1 MDGTKKGDRFRT
13 GAKNHA
19 ECMCMKQIKI
29 LLFVSV
35 VGFLLSS
42 CVTARK
48 VNYMQEPDRHIPSY
62 ADTLSFEDY
71 QLRIGDRLY
80 VYVYSL
86 DEKIQQM
93 YNAGGSNAAQM
104 RQQMGSGSMYGSY
117 DLYTYLIDEEG
128 NIDFPT
134 IGKQFVQ
141 GKTTREVKLQ
151 LEEELSKLLQE
162 IPGYATISVEVNIV
176 NRSFSVI
183 GAQSGRYTINKE
195 KMTIF
200 EALALIGDL
209 SEFNSRKEIKL
220 VREKNGVT
228 TIKTFDAR
236 SEDIVNSEYY
246 YIEPNDII
254 YIRQIPGYSFG
265 INHVTTVIGVTAAT
279 ISFGVFIYSIVQTG
293 INHVNKYYGKEAAK

>member
-1 MDGTKKGDRFRT
+1 M
-13 GAKNHA
+13 NMH
-19 ECMCMKQIKI
+19 KI
-29 LLFVSV
+29 TYLF
-35 VGFLLSS
+35 FLSLSCIWLSS

-48 VNYMQEPDRHIPSY
+48 VNYMQEPDKYIPHY

-71 QLRIGDRLY
+71 ELRIGDRLY

-86 DEKIQQM
+86 DENVMRM
-93 YNAGGSNAAQM
+93 YNSGGSSSSTM
-104 RQQMGSGSMYGSY
+104 RQQMGTGSMGGSY

-134 IGKQFVQ
+134 IGKIHVH
-141 GKTTREVKLQ
+141 GLTTRDVKHK
-151 LEEELSKLLQE
+151 LEEELGSLLKE
-162 IPGYATISVEVNIV
+162 IPGFSTVSVEVNIV

-183 GAQSGRYTINKE
+183 GAQSGRYMINKE

-200 EALALIGDL
+200 EALAMAGDL
-209 SEFNSRKEIKL
+209 GEFNSRKEIKL
-220 VREKNGVT
+220 VREKDGVT

-236 SEDIVNSEYY
+236 SKDLVNSEYY

-265 INHVTTVIGVTAAT
+265 INSAATVVGVTAAT
-279 ISFGVFIYSIVQTG
+279 LSFGVFVYSIVQTG
-293 INHVNKYYGKEAAK
+293 INHVKKHYGSGGSSNGLPAKGGAQ

>member
-1 MDGTKKGDRFRT
+1 MKK
-13 GAKNHA
+13 
-19 ECMCMKQIKI
+19 
-29 LLFVSV
+29 LFYIAI

-48 VNYMQEPDRHIPSY
+48 VNYMQEPDKHIPSY

-86 DEKIQQM
+86 DEKVQAM
-93 YNAGGSNAAQM
+93 YNSGGANAAQM
-104 RQQMGSGSMYGSY
+104 RQQMNYGGQYGSY
-117 DLYTYLIDEEG
+117 DLYTYLIDEDG
-128 NIDFPT
+128 NITFPT
-134 IGKQFVQ
+134 IGKLYVR
-141 GKTTREVKLQ
+141 GKTTREVKFM
-151 LEEELSKLLQE
+151 LEEELGKLLTE
-162 IPGYATISVEVNIV
+162 IPGFSTVSVEVNIV
-176 NRSFSVI
+176 NRSFSII
-183 GAQSGRYTINKE
+183 GAQSGRYMINKE

-200 EALALIGDL
+200 EALAMAGDL
-209 SEFNSRKEIKL
+209 GEFNSRKEIKL
-220 VREKNGVT
+220 VREKEGVT

-236 SEDIVNSEYY
+236 SKDIINSEFY

-265 INHVTTVIGVTAAT
+265 INHVSTAIGVTAAT

-293 INHVNKYYGKEAAK
+293 INHVNKKNNGDYDKK

>member
-1 MDGTKKGDRFRT
+1 M
-13 GAKNHA
+13 
-19 ECMCMKQIKI
+19 IKLRNI
-29 LLFVSV
+29 LFLAL
-35 VGFLLSS
+35 VGFLLAS

-48 VNYMQEPDRHIPSY
+48 VNYMQKPDKYIPTY

-86 DEKIQQM
+86 DESIMKM
-93 YNAGGSNAAQM
+93 YNSGGSSASQM
-104 RQQMGSGSMYGSY
+104 RQQMSQGGNTYGSY

-134 IGKQFVQ
+134 IGKQYVQ
-141 GKTTREVKLQ
+141 GKTTREVKYQ
-151 LEEELSKLLQE
+151 LEEELGKLLKE
-162 IPGYATISVEVNIV
+162 MPGYSTISVEVNIV
-176 NRSFSVI
+176 NRSFSII
-183 GAQSGRYTINKE
+183 GAQSGRYMINKE

-200 EALALIGDL
+200 EALAMAGDL
-209 SEFNSRKEIKL
+209 GEFNSRKEIKL

-279 ISFGVFIYSIVQTG
+279 ISFGVFIYTIVQTG
-293 INHVNKYYGKEAAK
+293 INHVKNHYGKGN

>member
-1 MDGTKKGDRFRT
+1 MR
-13 GAKNHA
+13 
-19 ECMCMKQIKI
+19 KI
-29 LLFVSV
+29 QNVLFLAL
-35 VGFLLSS
+35 VGFLISS

-48 VNYMQEPDRHIPSY
+48 VNYMQEPDRYIPSY

-71 QLRIGDRLY
+71 VLRIGDRLY
-80 VYVYSL
+80 VYVYST
-86 DEKIQQM
+86 DENVQKM
-93 YNAGGSNAAQM
+93 YNSGGANSAQM
-104 RQQMGSGSMYGSY
+104 RQQMGNGALGGSY

-134 IGKQFVQ
+134 IGKIYVQ
-141 GKTTREVKLQ
+141 GMTTRDVKHK
-151 LEEELSKLLQE
+151 LEEELGTLLKE
-162 IPGYATISVEVNIV
+162 IPGYSTISVEVNIV
-176 NRSFSVI
+176 NRSFSII
-183 GAQSGRYTINKE
+183 GAQSGRYMINKE

-200 EALALIGDL
+200 EALALAGDL
-209 SEFNSRKEIKL
+209 GEFNSRKEIKL

-236 SEDIVNSEYY
+236 SKDLVNSEYY

-265 INHVTTVIGVTAAT
+265 INHVTTAIGVTAAT

-293 INHVNKYYGKEAAK
+293 INHVNKYYGKQSSSSTEGGAQ

>member
-1 MDGTKKGDRFRT
+1 MKKLFY
-13 GAKNHA
+13 
-19 ECMCMKQIKI
+19 I
-29 LLFVSV
+29 LV

-48 VNYMQEPDRHIPSY
+48 VNYMQQPDRYIPSY

-80 VYVYSL
+80 IYVYSL

-93 YNAGGSNAAQM
+93 YNAGGGNASQM
-104 RQQMGSGSMYGSY
+104 RQQMGNNQYGSN
-117 DLYTYLIDEEG
+117 DLYTYLVDEEG
-128 NIDFPT
+128 YIDFPT

-141 GKTTREVKLQ
+141 GKTTREVKYQ
-151 LEEELSKLLQE
+151 LEQELSTLLKE
-162 IPGYATISVEVNIV
+162 IPGYSTISVEVNIV

-200 EALALIGDL
+200 EALAMVGDL
-209 SEFNSRKEIKL
+209 GEFNSRKEIKL

-293 INHVNKYYGKEAAK
+293 INHVNKYYPKTTGEGGSK

>member
-1 MDGTKKGDRFRT
+1 MKK
-13 GAKNHA
+13 
-19 ECMCMKQIKI
+19 IKY
-29 LLFVSV
+29 LFFLAI

-48 VNYMQEPDRHIPSY
+48 VNYMQEPDKHIPHY

-71 QLRIGDRLY
+71 ELRIGDRLY

-86 DEKIQQM
+86 DENIQRM
-93 YNAGGSNAAQM
+93 YNAGGSNASQM
-104 RQQMGSGSMYGSY
+104 RQQMTNGSAYGSY
-117 DLYTYLIDEEG
+117 DLYTYLVDEEG
-128 NIDFPT
+128 NIEFPT
-134 IGKQFVQ
+134 IGKLAVQ
-141 GKTTREVKLQ
+141 GKTTRDVKLM
-151 LEEELSKLLQE
+151 LEEELGKLLQE
-162 IPGYATISVEVNIV
+162 IPGYNTISVEVNIV
-176 NRSFSVI
+176 NRSFSII

-200 EALALIGDL
+200 EALAMAGDL
-209 SEFNSRKEIKL
+209 GEFNSRKEIKL

-265 INHVTTVIGVTAAT
+265 VNHVTTVIGVTAAT

-293 INHVNKYYGKEAAK
+293 INHVNKYYGKGAQK

>member
-1 MDGTKKGDRFRT
+1 MVGMKGGRMKKLFY
-13 GAKNHA
+13 
-19 ECMCMKQIKI
+19 I
-29 LLFVSV
+29 LIC
-35 VGFLLSS
+35 GFLLSS

-48 VNYMQEPDRHIPSY
+48 VNYMQDPDKQIPHY

-86 DEKIQQM
+86 DEKITQM
-93 YNAGGSNAAQM
+93 YNAGGSASGQM
-104 RQQMGSGSMYGSY
+104 RQQMNNASYGSY

-141 GKTTREVKLQ
+141 GKTTREVKYQ
-151 LEEELSKLLQE
+151 LEEELAKLLQE
-162 IPGYATISVEVNIV
+162 MPGYSTVSVEVNIV

-183 GAQSGRYTINKE
+183 GAQSGRYMINKE

-200 EALALIGDL
+200 EALALAGDL
-209 SEFNSRKEIKL
+209 GEFNSRKEIKL

-228 TIKTFDAR
+228 TIKTFDVR
-236 SEDIVNSEYY
+236 SKDIVNSEYY

-254 YIRQIPGYSFG
+254 YVRQIPGYSFG
-265 INHVTTVIGVTAAT
+265 VNHVTTVIGVTAAT

-293 INHVNKYYGKEAAK
+293 INHVNKYYGKEAGK

>member
-1 MDGTKKGDRFRT
+1 
-13 GAKNHA
+13 
-19 ECMCMKQIKI
+19 MKRIFKI
-29 LLFVSV
+29 AYLAI
-35 VGFLLSS
+35 VGFILAS

-48 VNYMQEPDRHIPSY
+48 VNYMQEPDKHIPSY

-71 QLRIGDRLY
+71 QLRIGDRIY

-86 DEKIQQM
+86 DENIQKM
-93 YNAGGSNAAQM
+93 YNAGGGANSAYM
-104 RQQMGSGSMYGSY
+104 RQQMMNNNMYGSQE
-117 DLYTYLIDEEG
+117 LYTYLVDEEG
-128 NIDFPT
+128 NITFPT
-134 IGKQFVQ
+134 IGKIYVQ
-141 GKTTREVKLQ
+141 GKTTREVKVK
-151 LEEELSKLLQE
+151 LEEELSTLLKE
-162 IPGYATISVEVNIV
+162 LPGYNTISVEVHIV
-176 NRSFSVI
+176 NRSFSII
-183 GAQSGRYTINKE
+183 GAQSGRYPINKE

-200 EALALIGDL
+200 EALAMAGDL
-209 SEFNSRKEIKL
+209 GEFNSRKEIKL

-236 SEDIVNSEYY
+236 TKDIVNSEYY

-293 INHVNKYYGKEAAK
+293 INHVNKYYPKTGNGGNQ

>member
-1 MDGTKKGDRFRT
+1 
-13 GAKNHA
+13 
-19 ECMCMKQIKI
+19 MKRIFKI
-29 LLFVSV
+29 AYLAI
-35 VGFLLSS
+35 VGFILAS

-48 VNYMQEPDRHIPSY
+48 VNYMQEPDKHIPSY

-71 QLRIGDRLY
+71 QLRIGDRIY

-86 DEKIQQM
+86 DENIQKM
-93 YNAGGSNAAQM
+93 YNAGGGANSAYM
-104 RQQMGSGSMYGSY
+104 RQQMMNNNMYGSQE
-117 DLYTYLIDEEG
+117 LYTYLVDEEG
-128 NIDFPT
+128 NITFPT
-134 IGKQFVQ
+134 IGKIYVQ
-141 GKTTREVKLQ
+141 GKTTREVKVK
-151 LEEELSKLLQE
+151 LEEELSKLLKE
-162 IPGYATISVEVNIV
+162 LPGYNTISVEVHIV
-176 NRSFSVI
+176 NRSFSII
-183 GAQSGRYTINKE
+183 GAQSGRYPINKE

-200 EALALIGDL
+200 EALAMAGDL
-209 SEFNSRKEIKL
+209 GEFNSRKEIKL

-236 SEDIVNSEYY
+236 TKDIVNSEYY

-293 INHVNKYYGKEAAK
+293 INHVNKYYPKTGNGGNQ

>member
-1 MDGTKKGDRFRT
+1 M
-13 GAKNHA
+13 
-19 ECMCMKQIKI
+19 I
-29 LLFVSV
+29 LKFKYLFFLAV
-35 VGFLLSS
+35 VAIALSS

-62 ADTLSFEDY
+62 ADTLAFEDY
-71 QLRIGDRLY
+71 ELRIGDRLY

-86 DEKIQQM
+86 DETIMKM
-93 YNAGGSNAAQM
+93 YNAGGANSSQM
-104 RQQMGSGSMYGSY
+104 RQQMGNGGGTYGSY
-117 DLYTYLIDEEG
+117 DLYTYLIDEDG

-134 IGKQFVQ
+134 IGKQYVQ
-141 GKTTREVKLQ
+141 GKTTREVKKQ
-151 LEEELSKLLQE
+151 LEQELSTLLQE
-162 IPGYATISVEVNIV
+162 LPGYSTVSVEVNIV

-183 GAQSGRYTINKE
+183 GAQSGRYPINKE

-200 EALALIGDL
+200 EALAMAGDL
-209 SEFNSRKEIKL
+209 GEFNSRKEIKL

-236 SEDIVNSEYY
+236 SKDIVNSEYY

-293 INHVNKYYGKEAAK
+293 INHVNKYYGKGGSK

>member
-1 MDGTKKGDRFRT
+1 M
-13 GAKNHA
+13 
-19 ECMCMKQIKI
+19 IKLRNI
-29 LLFVSV
+29 LFLAV
-35 VGFLLSS
+35 VGFLLAS

-48 VNYMQEPDRHIPSY
+48 VNYMQQPDKYIPTY

-71 QLRIGDRLY
+71 QLRIGDRLF

-86 DEKIQQM
+86 DESVMKM
-93 YNAGGSNAAQM
+93 YNSGGTNASQM
-104 RQQMGSGSMYGSY
+104 RQQMGQGSTYGSY

-134 IGKQFVQ
+134 IGKQYVQ
-141 GKTTREVKLQ
+141 GKTTREVKYQ
-151 LEEELSKLLQE
+151 LEEELGKLLKE
-162 IPGYATISVEVNIV
+162 MPGYSTISVEVNIV
-176 NRSFSVI
+176 NRSFSII
-183 GAQSGRYTINKE
+183 GAQSGRYMINKE

-200 EALALIGDL
+200 EALAMAGDL
-209 SEFNSRKEIKL
+209 GEFNSRKEIKL

-279 ISFGVFIYSIVQTG
+279 ISFGVFIYTIVQTG
-293 INHVNKYYGKEAAK
+293 INHVKKHYGKGN

>member
-1 MDGTKKGDRFRT
+1 M
-13 GAKNHA
+13 
-19 ECMCMKQIKI
+19 I
-29 LLFVSV
+29 LKFKYLFFLAV
-35 VGFLLSS
+35 VGFALSS

-48 VNYMQEPDRHIPSY
+48 VNYMQEPDKYIPHY

-86 DEKIQQM
+86 DEKIMKM
-93 YNAGGSNAAQM
+93 YNAGGSNASQM
-104 RQQMGSGSMYGSY
+104 RQQMSQRSSYGSY

-134 IGKQFVQ
+134 IGKQYVE
-141 GKTTREVKLQ
+141 GKTTREVKFQ
-151 LEEELSKLLQE
+151 LEEELGKLLAE
-162 IPGYATISVEVNIV
+162 IPGYSTVSVEVNIV

-183 GAQSGRYTINKE
+183 GAQSGRYMINKE

-200 EALALIGDL
+200 EALAMAGDL
-209 SEFNSRKEIKL
+209 GEFNSRKEIKL

-236 SEDIVNSEYY
+236 SKDIINSEYY

-279 ISFGVFIYSIVQTG
+279 ISFGVFIYTIVQTG
-293 INHVNKYYGKEAAK
+293 INHVNKYYGNGGSK

>member
-1 MDGTKKGDRFRT
+1 M
-13 GAKNHA
+13 
-19 ECMCMKQIKI
+19 IKLRNI
-29 LLFVSV
+29 LFLAI
-35 VGFLLSS
+35 VGFALAS

-48 VNYMQEPDRHIPSY
+48 VNYMQKPDKQIPSY

-71 QLRIGDRLY
+71 VLRIGDRLY

-86 DEKIQQM
+86 NEEVMKM
-93 YNAGGSNAAQM
+93 YNAGGTNASQM
-104 RQQMGSGSMYGSY
+104 RQQMSQGGGMYGSY
-117 DLYTYLIDEEG
+117 DLYTYLVDEEG

-134 IGKQFVQ
+134 IGKVYVQ
-141 GKTTREVKLQ
+141 GKTTREVKHT
-151 LEEELSKLLQE
+151 LENELRTLVKE
-162 IPGYATISVEVNIV
+162 MPGYSTISLEVNVV
-176 NRSFSVI
+176 NRSFSII

-200 EALALIGDL
+200 EALAMAGDL
-209 SEFNSRKEIKL
+209 GEFNSRKEIKL

-279 ISFGVFIYSIVQTG
+279 ISFGVLIYTVVQTG
-293 INHVNKYYGKEAAK
+293 INHVNKHYGKGK

>member
-1 MDGTKKGDRFRT
+1 M
-13 GAKNHA
+13 
-19 ECMCMKQIKI
+19 I
-29 LLFVSV
+29 LKFKYLFFLAV
-35 VGFLLSS
+35 VAIALSS

-48 VNYMQEPDRHIPSY
+48 VNYMQEPDKYIPHY

-86 DEKIQQM
+86 DEKIMKM
-93 YNAGGSNAAQM
+93 YNAGGSNASQM
-104 RQQMGSGSMYGSY
+104 RQQMSQRSSYGSY

-134 IGKQFVQ
+134 IGKQYVE
-141 GKTTREVKLQ
+141 GKTTREVKFQ
-151 LEEELSKLLQE
+151 LEEELSKLLAE
-162 IPGYATISVEVNIV
+162 IPGYSTVSVEVNIV

-183 GAQSGRYTINKE
+183 GAQSGRYMINKE

-200 EALALIGDL
+200 EALAMAGDL
-209 SEFNSRKEIKL
+209 GEFNSRKEIKL

-236 SEDIVNSEYY
+236 SKDIINSEYY

-279 ISFGVFIYSIVQTG
+279 ISFGVLIYTIVQTG
-293 INHVNKYYGKEAAK
+293 INHVNKYYGNGGSK